1 MDGYHRID
9 CAAGSRTVAWRER
22 VRSLLTTA
30 EVAAYCDVEEELVL
44 HWIDARVLPARRI
57 DADFY
62 NVAFVDLWAFLE
74 RWSLLGSASALAGR
88 AVLADGAGPC

>member
-1 MDGYHRID
+1 MD
-9 CAAGSRTVAWRER
+9 CAVGSRTVAWRER

-57 DADFY
+57 SSSDLY
-62 NVAFVDLWAFLE
+62 SVAFVDLWAFLE
-74 RWSLLGSASALAGR
+74 RWSLLGSARALAGR